1 MWVDFVGG
9 NLACG
14 EGGILN
20 HWGKC
25 RTLDKWCW
33 HLESRVEKR
42 QTPIPITHKG
52 KSPMD
57 KRPVKLSKEN
67 ISIKA
72 KGRD

>member
-14 EGGILN
+14 EGGILS

-57 KRPVKLSKEN
+57 
-67 ISIKA
+67 
-72 KGRD
+72 